1 MMNYSTPWFDWFDST
16 QGGGGPSNDDYCEMN
31 SDHTMCLYPVRS
43 SLYKLTNTHH
53 STPGPVWWVHRQG
66 DIRSAECWGQA
77 GAAGQAQR
85 AQEAG
90 GQGGGD
96 QRASASCSKHEE
108 TGENWLKN
116 LKYRWNAGPY
126 LGLEWRAGGHRSE
139 VGGPVHL
146 WPWQWEEQI
155 GWDLCKFNK

>member
-1 MMNYSTPWFDWFDST
+1 MMNYSTPWYNGMLDSSP
-16 QGGGGPSNDDYCEMN
+16 GGGGPSNDDYCEMS
-31 SDHTMCLYPVRS
+31 SDHTMCMYPVRS

-77 GAAGQAQR
+77 GAARQAQR

-108 TGENWLKN
+108 TGENWLKS
-116 LKYRWNAGPY
+116 LKYMECWTLFRFGMTS
-126 LGLEWRAGGHRSE
+126 WRTSLRGGRTSAPLAMTVRGANWMGHM
-139 VGGPVHL
+139 
-146 WPWQWEEQI
+146 
-155 GWDLCKFNK
+155 